1 MLCNLL
7 GRESKTV
14 HSYGVS
20 AWCSR
25 YPVDYISMLPTP
37 STAHVSYD
45 NVYEPAE
52 DSYLC
57 MDTLS
62 SDSEAAFFRERFGNN
77 AVGGRSTLVVTEVGT
92 GSGVLLAFLTAN
104 AKIIFGADNVVTM
117 GTDVNHFACR
127 ATVETVKV
135 ATTNPGTVKDAAR
148 KQGSLGE
155 KHHAIFLDAVEAD
168 LVAPIRAGMVDV
180 LVFNPPYVP
189 TPGVPDLKWYEGRSV
204 SPTKRER
211 EQFERDSHLLALA
224 YSGGIDG
231 METTNRFL
239 QQLPETLSSRR
250 GVAYVLLC
258 AQNRPG
264 DVKNRIRSL
273 GPGWM
278 AETVATSGKR
288 AGWEKLQVVRI
299 WQS

>member
-1 MLCNLL
+1 
-7 GRESKTV
+7 
-14 HSYGVS
+14 
-20 AWCSR
+20 
-25 YPVDYISMLPTP
+25 MLPTP

-52 DSYLC
+52 DSYLL
-57 MDTLS
+57 MDTLAS
-62 SDSEAAFFRERFGNN
+62 NSETAFFRERFGEN
-77 AVGGRSTLVVTEVGT
+77 ATGDRSTLVVAEVGT
-92 GSGVLLAFLTAN
+92 GSGVLLAFVTAN
-104 AKIIFGADNVVTM
+104 ARVIFGVDNVVTM
-117 GTDVNHFACR
+117 GTDVNNFACR

-135 ATTNPGTVKDAAR
+135 AATNPGTVKDVER
-148 KQGSLGE
+148 KRGFLSEQR
-155 KHHAIFLDAVEAD
+155 HAIFLDTIEAD
-168 LVAPIRAGMVDV
+168 LSAPIRAGIVDV
-180 LVFNPPYVP
+180 LMFNPPYVP
-189 TPGVPDLKWYEGRSV
+189 TPSIPVLKRYEGQSI
-204 SPTKRER
+204 SPTKRDNEL
-211 EQFERDSHLLALA
+211 FERDSHLLALA

-239 QQLPETLSSRR
+239 QHLPETLSSKR

-278 AETVATSGKR
+278 AETVATSGKK
-288 AGWEKLQVVRI
+288 AGWEKLQVLRI